1 MTRQQGAAPLA
12 PLATRQRFYSRFW
25 RSASLSAVVVAV
37 SLGIGAIGY
46 HALQPIGWIDAFHKA
61 AMILSGMGPVDP
73 FMTSPIG
80 KLFEAAYALY
90 SAVILLTAAALL
102 IAPVFHR
109 VLHRFHLED
118 SRE

>member
-1 MTRQQGAAPLA
+1 MTRQQGAAQLA
-12 PLATRQRFYSRFW
+12 PLATRERFYSRLW
-25 RSASLSAVVVAV
+25 RSASLSAAVVAG
-37 SLGIGAIGY
+37 SLAIGAIGY

-73 FMTSPIG
+73 FMTSPGG
-80 KLFEAAYALY
+80 KVFEAAYALY

-102 IAPVFHR
+102 ITPVFHR